1 MKATHDNHA
10 DIIAGQAPRGAGY
23 VRKCPIPHDPAGAL
37 PRALAFL
44 RDHGIMTERRS
55 VRRAVLRDLAG
66 LDPALAES
74 AEALAALKVASLLDS
89 DDVAYP
95 QVPNLVR
102 ELRLLMAGLRSAEP
116 RAGADDPLE
125 ELRAIVRAVP

>member
-1 MKATHDNHA
+1 M
-10 DIIAGQAPRGAGY
+10 IIN
-23 VRKCPIPHDPAGAL
+23 DPQVACA
-37 PRALAFL
+37 RALAFL
-44 RDHGIMTERRS
+44 GDHGCMTERRS

-66 LDPALAES
+66 LDPVLAES
-74 AEALAALKVASLLDS
+74 AEALAALKVAGLLDS
-89 DDVAYP
+89 GDVAYP

-102 ELRLLMAGLRSAEP
+102 ELRLLMAGLRSAVP